1 VFDRSSVLGGMWR
14 RADEADSVYVHV
26 PARASEHSCL
36 RAFTRACSLAH
47 KRVWLCVRVRARWHM
62 PTHPHSHKPSHPP
75 THTHTH
81 SNTPRCVEPAS
92 IDASAGSEGSGGGG
106 ENPVIAVGCGN
117 VCTVFSTV
125 DGRARMEAVS
135 YLQV

>member
-1 VFDRSSVLGGMWR
+1 MFDRSSVLGGMWR

-75 THTHTH
+75 THPHTLKH
-81 SNTPRCVEPAS
+81 PQVCR
-92 IDASAGSEGSGGGG
+92 AGKYRRERGERGQRGRWGESGD
-106 ENPVIAVGCGN
+106 
-117 VCTVFSTV
+117 SS
-125 DGRARMEAVS
+125 R
-135 YLQV
+135 LW

>member
-1 VFDRSSVLGGMWR
+1 MCLRG
-14 RADEADSVYVHV
+14 
-26 PARASEHSCL
+26 RASTNASAPSRV
-36 RAFTRACSLAH
+36 RAVCTETR
-47 KRVWLCVRVRARWHM
+47 LCVRVRARSLAH
-62 PTHPHSHKPSHPP
+62 TYPH
-75 THTHTH
+75 THTPSRLPTDTSTH

-106 ENPVIAVGCGN
+106 ENPVIAVGCGI

-125 DGRARMEAVS
+125 DGNSGLEAVS